1 MKEDIQL
8 LHYWASIRRN
18 WRLVASVTLLT
29 MLGVALFISRQPY
42 LYRAQTKIRVEMEQ
56 PAIMFYP
63 NMPNYAPY
71 DRDRFYRTQNQILQ
85 SNPILMPVVREL
97 NLGET
102 WFGKEAGAEEAA
114 LGRVRH
120 HLRVIPLAGSTII
133 TISYEDQ
140 NPRLATQIANTVVQ
154 NFITQRKRVRGQFLS
169 EVMENMRH
177 QLELNRQ
184 KLDHS
189 EAALRRFQKDKGLT
203 FIQNRPL
210 NEERMGELNDA
221 YIKAKTRRLA
231 KEVQLQEL
239 IKLSPDEKI
248 SSLVIMIDNR
258 HFQDLRARLDK
269 NEVELA
275 SLEQRFQP
283 KHPEVQEVKARI
295 SKIKNQLNELSRG
308 MLNGLRTEYEKA
320 QKEEDLLAQAL
331 GEVRVEDQ
339 LKEESKTEY
348 RHLKRQIEVDQEVL
362 LTTRKRMEEAT
373 VGESIPKVRIEV
385 VQKAEIPK
393 VPAKP
398 KKLLSLLL
406 GSLMGL
412 GGGIALVLF
421 LDYLNQR
428 MVSIRDVER
437 YLKLPVLALIPRG
450 TSLLRDEPE
459 PSPLIEPY
467 RMLRANINCLPR
479 SSAELKT
486 LLITSAIAGEG
497 KSNTAVN
504 LGFCLAKM
512 GDRVIVIDA
521 DLRRPVVHKIL
532 ELNQGPGLTELLQE
546 EASVDN
552 VIQTVFEDKPN
563 LAIITCGDNL
573 SQGIN
578 LLNSRAIKKILPPL
592 REQYDLI
599 IVDSPQILG
608 VSDTI
613 YLAEAADAAILVVEH
628 NRHPR
633 SLVLQAKRQLEET
646 GVSIIGVVFNNVAP
660 YELRHYAHY
669 YYLTG
674 VEDINT

>member
-1 MKEDIQL
+1 
-8 LHYWASIRRN
+8 
-18 WRLVASVTLLT
+18 
-29 MLGVALFISRQPY
+29 MLGVGLFISRQPY

-56 PAIMFYP
+56 PEIMFYP

-71 DRDRFYRTQNQILQ
+71 DRQRFYRTQNQIIQ

-97 NLGET
+97 KLGQK
-102 WFGKEAGAEEAA
+102 WFGQGQVSKEAA
-114 LGRVRH
+114 LSRLRH

-133 TISYEDQ
+133 TISYEDGD
-140 NPRLATQIANTVVQ
+140 PRLATQIANTIVQ
-154 NFITQRKRVRGQFLS
+154 RFIIQRRKVRGQFLD
-169 EVMENMRH
+169 EIMDNMRN
-177 QLELNRQ
+177 QLDLNRQ

-189 EAALRRFQKDKGLT
+189 EAALRRFQKEKGLT

-210 NEERMGELNDA
+210 NEERLAELNDA
-221 YIKAKTRRLA
+221 YIKAKTRRLV

-239 IKLSPDEKI
+239 IKLSPNERI

-275 SLEQRFQP
+275 SLEEKFQP
-283 KHPEVQEVKARI
+283 KHPEVREVKARI
-295 SKIKNQLNELSRG
+295 NKIKNQLTELSRG
-308 MLNGLRTEYEKA
+308 MLNGIRTEYEKA
-320 QKEEDLLAQAL
+320 QKEENLLAQAL

-348 RHLKRQIEVDQEVL
+348 RHLKRRIEVDQEVL

-393 VPAKP
+393 APVKP
-398 KKLLSLLL
+398 KKVLSLLL

-412 GGGIALVLF
+412 GGGIAVVLF

-428 MVSIRDVER
+428 MVSIRDVEK

-459 PSPLIEPY
+459 SSPLIEPY

-479 SSAELKT
+479 ATELKT
-486 LLITSAIAGEG
+486 LLVTSAIAGEG
-497 KSNTAVN
+497 KSNTALN
-504 LGFCLAKM
+504 LGFCLAQM

-521 DLRRPVVHKIL
+521 DLRRPVVHKML
-532 ELNQGPGLTELLQE
+532 ELNQGPGLIELLKE
-546 EASVDN
+546 KSSSADL
-552 VIQTVFEDKPN
+552 IQKADEDTPN
-563 LAIITCGDNL
+563 LEIITCGDNL
-573 SQGIN
+573 SEGIN
-578 LLNSRAIKKILPPL
+578 LLNSRAIEKILPPL
-592 REQYDLI
+592 REEYKLI
-599 IVDSPQILG
+599 IIDSPQILG

-633 SLVLQAKRQLEET
+633 SVVLQAKKQLDGA
-646 GVSIIGVVFNNVAP
+646 GVNIIGVVFNNVAP

-674 VEDINT
+674 EKEIST